1 MKKFKSDID
10 IDVANRDKILSII
23 NYTPAKIYR
32 NGKPAKH
39 PSGVYVTDIP
49 YDPFNETASI
59 DYETAE
65 QRGYIK
71 IDFLNM
77 SVYQQVRDSDH
88 LDVLTN
94 TEPDWDMLYN
104 EEQCKNIVH
113 LGNHYRSILRMPEPV
128 NSIPRLAMML
138 SVIRPS
144 KRHLI
149 GLKWAEVA
157 KTVWE
162 KPSDDSYYFK
172 KSHAIS
178 YAMLVQVHMNLLSG
192 I

>member
-1 MKKFKSDID
+1 
-10 IDVANRDKILSII
+10 
-23 NYTPAKIYR
+23 
-32 NGKPAKH
+32 
-39 PSGVYVTDIP
+39 
-49 YDPFNETASI
+49 
-59 DYETAE
+59 
-65 QRGYIK
+65 
-71 IDFLNM
+71 
-77 SVYQQVRDSDH
+77 
-88 LDVLTN
+88 
-94 TEPDWDMLYN
+94 
-104 EEQCKNIVH
+104 
-113 LGNHYRSILRMPEPV
+113 
-128 NSIPRLAMML
+128 ML

-162 KPSDDSYYFK
+162 KPNDDSYYFK